1 MAQARLSWKSPEHEV
16 PITSA
21 EDLRAALHVAEDDAT
36 DGPVIVAL
44 EVGDAVLTHVVGDP
58 TGSTLVYFPPD
69 YGETGYGSMH
79 SVGDSAA
86 RAADKSDPG
95 QVAYM
100 NGHHSEMPRWM
111 VVPTSVAEEAIISF
125 MDSGGELPDNIE
137 WELD

>member
-1 MAQARLSWKSPEHEV
+1 VTQARISWKSPEHEV
-16 PITSA
+16 TINSA
-21 EDLRAALHVAEDDAT
+21 DDLRAALHAAEDDAT

-44 EVGDAVLTHVVGDP
+44 EVGGASLMHVVGDP

-69 YGETGYGSMH
+69 YAETGYGSMH

-86 RAADKSDPG
+86 RAADESDPA

-100 NGHHSEMPRWM
+100 NGQHSEMPRWM
-111 VVPTSVAEEAIISF
+111 VVPTSVAEEAIVSF
-125 MDSGGELPDNIE
+125 MDSGGQLPDNID